1 MNECVVCG
9 GGNHSP
15 LYPGILQCGD
25 CNHVFANLRMT
36 DAELLALYS
45 KGYFFGEE
53 YSDYLADREVLRKNF
68 TLRLKTL
75 ERHADPAR
83 HRRLL
88 EIGSAYGFFLEL
100 VRDRFDAVGI
110 DITADGTRYAK
121 EVLRLNVIHGDF
133 LTYDFGDGEFDVVC
147 LWDTIEHLRDPN
159 LYVEKISRYT
169 RPGALL
175 AITTGDVESVVA
187 RTKGEKWRLLHP
199 PTHLHYFS
207 RKTLGRLLHDGGF
220 EVIST
225 RYCGF
230 YRSLDNIA
238 HNILVLRKKRRGL
251 YDLLKGSGL
260 TRWHCYLNV
269 YDIMYVIARRR

>member
-1 MNECVVCG
+1 MNECVVCR
-9 GGNHSP
+9 GGNHRP

-25 CNHVFANLRMT
+25 CNHVFADLRMT
-36 DAELLALYS
+36 DAELLTLYS
-45 KGYFFGEE
+45 RGYFFGEE

-68 TLRLKTL
+68 RLRLKTL
-75 ERHADPAR
+75 QRYLDPGRH
-83 HRRLL
+83 HRLL

-100 VRDRFDAVGI
+100 VRERFDAVGI

-133 LTYDFGDGEFDVVC
+133 FTHDLGDGEFDVVC

-159 LYVEKISRYT
+159 LYVEKISRHT

-187 RTKGEKWRLLHP
+187 RAKGEKWRLLHP

-207 RKTLGRLLHDGGF
+207 RRTLGRLLHDGGF
-220 EVIST
+220 DVIST

-238 HNILVLRKKRRGL
+238 HNILVLRKKRRAL
-251 YDLLKGSGL
+251 YDLLKRSGL

-269 YDIMYVIARRR
+269 YDIMYLIARRR